1 MIAIEFLEKKGLQK
15 PFQEDR
21 KITLSM
27 KELVNILDDYFEF
40 KTGSNPTFI
49 DGLILGSE
57 LVTTGI
63 EKKALIKKLKNLIK

>member
-40 KTGSNPTFI
+40 KTG
-49 DGLILGSE
+49 
-57 LVTTGI
+57 I